1 MATDIPLNG
10 RRWECEQLDG
20 LVTAVWA
27 GLSRAL
33 VLRGEPSV
41 GKTALLDYVA
51 QRASGCR
58 VTRAAGVQS
67 EMELVYAGL
76 HQLCALLLDRLDR
89 LPGPQRDGLRA
100 SFGMSGAAA
109 LDRFLVGLAALNLL
123 SAAAEERP
131 LVCLVD
137 DAQWLDRASAQVLA
151 FVARRLS
158 AEAVALVF
166 AVRDRSAELDVLPEL
181 VIDGL
186 GPADARALL
195 GSAISGPIDERV
207 RDRIVAEARGNPL
220 ALLEL
225 PRGVAAAELA
235 GGFRLPDAAPLARS
249 VEESFHRRLDAL
261 PEKTRRLLLVAAA
274 EPVGEPLL
282 LWRAVNQIG
291 IATEAAAA
299 AESDGLLTVGT
310 RVTFRHPLVRSVIYR
325 AATPAERR
333 DAHRAL
339 ADATDPE
346 TDPDRRAWHRA
357 QATPSPT
364 RT

>member
-1 MATDIPLNG
+1 M
-10 RRWECEQLDG
+10 
-20 LVTAVWA
+20 
-27 GLSRAL
+27 
-33 VLRGEPSV
+33 
-41 GKTALLDYVA
+41 
-51 QRASGCR
+51 
-58 VTRAAGVQS
+58 
-67 EMELVYAGL
+67 
-76 HQLCALLLDRLDR
+76 
-89 LPGPQRDGLRA
+89 
-100 SFGMSGAAA
+100 
-109 LDRFLVGLAALNLL
+109 
-123 SAAAEERP
+123 
-131 LVCLVD
+131 
-137 DAQWLDRASAQVLA
+137 
-151 FVARRLS
+151 
-158 AEAVALVF
+158 F

-235 GGFRLPDAAPLARS
+235 GGFRLPDAASLARS

-310 RVTFRHPLVRSVIYR
+310 RVRFRHPPVRSVIYR

>member
-1 MATDIPLNG
+1 MATDVLLKG

-33 VLRGEPSV
+33 ALRGEPGV

-76 HQLCALLLDRLDR
+76 HQLCAPLLDRLDRLDR

-100 SFGMSGAAA
+100 AFGMSGAAA
-109 LDRFLVGLAALNLL
+109 LDRSLVGLAALNLL

-186 GPADARALL
+186 APADARALL
-195 GSAISGPIDERV
+195 GSATGGPIDERV
-207 RDRIVAEARGNPL
+207 ATG
-220 ALLEL
+220 
-225 PRGVAAAELA
+225 
-235 GGFRLPDAAPLARS
+235 S
-249 VEESFHRRLDAL
+249 SRR
-261 PEKTRRLLLVAAA
+261 
-274 EPVGEPLL
+274 
-282 LWRAVNQIG
+282 
-291 IATEAAAA
+291 
-299 AESDGLLTVGT
+299 
-310 RVTFRHPLVRSVIYR
+310 H
-325 AATPAERR
+325 AATRWR
-333 DAHRAL
+333 C
-339 ADATDPE
+339 
-346 TDPDRRAWHRA
+346 
-357 QATPSPT
+357 
-364 RT
+364 

>member
-1 MATDIPLNG
+1 MATDIPLKG

-76 HQLCALLLDRLDR
+76 HQLCAPLLDRLDRLDR

-100 SFGMSGAAA
+100 AFKMRGAAS

-158 AEAVALVF
+158 
-166 AVRDRSAELDVLPEL
+166 RRPLPWCS
-181 VIDGL
+181 
-186 GPADARALL
+186 PCATA
-195 GSAISGPIDERV
+195 
-207 RDRIVAEARGNPL
+207 
-220 ALLEL
+220 
-225 PRGVAAAELA
+225 
-235 GGFRLPDAAPLARS
+235 ARS
-249 VEESFHRRLDAL
+249 S
-261 PEKTRRLLLVAAA
+261 T
-274 EPVGEPLL
+274 
-282 LWRAVNQIG
+282 
-291 IATEAAAA
+291 
-299 AESDGLLTVGT
+299 SC
-310 RVTFRHPLVRSVIYR
+310 
-325 AATPAERR
+325 
-333 DAHRAL
+333 
-339 ADATDPE
+339 
-346 TDPDRRAWHRA
+346 
-357 QATPSPT
+357 PSW
-364 RT
+364 

>member
-1 MATDIPLNG
+1 
-10 RRWECEQLDG
+10 
-20 LVTAVWA
+20 VTAVWA

-76 HQLCALLLDRLDR
+76 HQLCAPLLDRLDRLDR

-100 SFGMSGAAA
+100 AFGMRGAAS

-158 AEAVALVF
+158 
-166 AVRDRSAELDVLPEL
+166 RRPLPWCS
-181 VIDGL
+181 
-186 GPADARALL
+186 PCATA
-195 GSAISGPIDERV
+195 
-207 RDRIVAEARGNPL
+207 
-220 ALLEL
+220 
-225 PRGVAAAELA
+225 
-235 GGFRLPDAAPLARS
+235 ARS
-249 VEESFHRRLDAL
+249 S
-261 PEKTRRLLLVAAA
+261 T
-274 EPVGEPLL
+274 
-282 LWRAVNQIG
+282 
-291 IATEAAAA
+291 
-299 AESDGLLTVGT
+299 SC
-310 RVTFRHPLVRSVIYR
+310 
-325 AATPAERR
+325 
-333 DAHRAL
+333 
-339 ADATDPE
+339 
-346 TDPDRRAWHRA
+346 
-357 QATPSPT
+357 PSW
-364 RT
+364 

>member
-1 MATDIPLNG
+1 M
-10 RRWECEQLDG
+10 
-20 LVTAVWA
+20 
-27 GLSRAL
+27 
-33 VLRGEPSV
+33 
-41 GKTALLDYVA
+41 
-51 QRASGCR
+51 
-58 VTRAAGVQS
+58 
-67 EMELVYAGL
+67 
-76 HQLCALLLDRLDR
+76 
-89 LPGPQRDGLRA
+89 
-100 SFGMSGAAA
+100 
-109 LDRFLVGLAALNLL
+109 
-123 SAAAEERP
+123 
-131 LVCLVD
+131 CLVD

-207 RDRIVAEARGNPL
+207 RDRTVAEARGNPL

-249 VEESFHRRLDAL
+249 VEEKLPRRLDAL

-299 AESDGLLTVGT
+299 AESDGLLTG
-310 RVTFRHPLVRSVIYR
+310 R
-325 AATPAERR
+325 
-333 DAHRAL
+333 
-339 ADATDPE
+339 
-346 TDPDRRAWHRA
+346 
-357 QATPSPT
+357 T
-364 RT
+364 RTDVPVDRDRQRSARADLAAGARE